1 VQALEALGLA
11 LDGHFHILLPSLV
24 RLLPAVNTTVTPR
37 DSKRRILATMA
48 KLLPRMRLA
57 PYASAVI
64 HPLMLTLRDSREVE
78 VCADALA
85 AICSV
90 AVAVGDSM
98 MLFVPTVNSVIAQ
111 AQAHGAGGL
120 LPLERWG
127 RLVHTI
133 ERGEAPCGRDGDAHS
148 HSWDDANGWAAEMD
162 AVTFNHRVSDP
173 PENAPAS
180 LHRGAH
186 MLLCRTWYCTAC
198 SVGTHACGAAQSSS
212 AGRLCS
218 APKPEL
224 SERSK
229 DT

>member
-1 VQALEALGLA
+1 M
-11 LDGHFHILLPSLV
+11 

-57 PYASAVI
+57 PYASAVM
-64 HPLMLTLRDSREVE
+64 HPLMLALRDSREAE

-98 MLFVPTVNSVIAQ
+98 TLFVPTVNSVIAA
-111 AQAHGAGGL
+111 AQAHGAGGM

-133 ERGEAPCGRDGDAHS
+133 ERGESPCS
-148 HSWDDANGWAAEMD
+148 HESEVGGGGQWDDASGWAAEMD
-162 AVTFNHRVSDP
+162 AVTYNHRLCDP
-173 PENAPAS
+173 PVNAPAS
-180 LHRGAH
+180 QHRGPRRF
-186 MLLCRTWYCTAC
+186 LLALEFRLTALHLC
-198 SVGTHACGAAQSSS
+198 ACGESTAIL
-212 AGRLCS
+212 R
-218 APKPEL
+218 
-224 SERSK
+224 
-229 DT
+229 